1 MPTVLLIEDD
11 PALAAM
17 YAAGLR
23 SHGYKVTHVA
33 TATAAVREGAESSPE
48 LAVIDIGLP
57 DGSGIDVLT
66 SLARAPGIPPLVA
79 VVFTN
84 FDDPALMASAI
95 MRGAAAYLIKADT
108 TPARLATIL
117 GQLAPN

>member
-11 PALAAM
+11 PVLADM
-17 YAAGLR
+17 YATGLR
-23 SHGYKVTHVA
+23 SHGYQVTHVA
-33 TATAAVREGAESSPE
+33 TAKAAVREGAASSPE
-48 LAVIDIGLP
+48 LAVIDVGLP

-95 MRGAAAYLIKADT
+95 MRGAAAYLVKADT
-108 TPARLATIL
+108 TPSRLATIL
-117 GQLAPN
+117 GRLSPN

>member
-11 PALAAM
+11 TALADM
-17 YAAGLR
+17 YAIGLR
-23 SHGYKVTHVA
+23 NYGYKVTHVA
-33 TATAAVREGAESSPE
+33 TANDAVNKAAELVPE

-57 DGSGIDVLT
+57 DGNGIDVL
-66 SLARAPGIPPLVA
+66 SALGRDPGIPPLVA

-95 MRGAAAYLIKADT
+95 LRGASAYLVKADT
-108 TPARLATIL
+108 TPARLASVL
-117 GQLAPN
+117 DQLAPN

>member
-11 PALAAM
+11 TALADM
-17 YAAGLR
+17 YAIGLR
-23 SHGYKVTHVA
+23 SYGYKVTHVA
-33 TATAAVREGAESSPE
+33 TANDAVNKAAELVPE

-57 DGSGIDVLT
+57 DGNGIDVL
-66 SLARAPGIPPLVA
+66 SALGRDPGIPPLVA

-95 MRGAAAYLIKADT
+95 LRGASAYLVKADT
-108 TPARLATIL
+108 TPARLASVL
-117 GQLAPN
+117 DQLAPN